1 MARDSPTWGAALLC
15 CCPPPAGCSS
25 WCPNG
30 GPPLPSAASVGQQ
43 SGPGWGKGK
52 EGALE
57 GALWGCRGG
66 SGSGLGRW
74 ERPPCSPP
82 WGWLWPHGPIELR
95 HSGGGCGAAV
105 GPGGLRHRSHCFGGS
120 VSVKGGEGEQ
130 SSHAGRAGAV
140 STLSTAGMGSG
151 GGSEPPMGGVWE
163 PSLLWF
169 LQCPPTPPPQR
180 FSVPIAVSFCII
192 TTKRKKK
199 TKKEKKNKKQKA
211 TKKNTPKKIPPPP
224 KKKRKKKIQTT
235 FFLFFFPFFCNG
247 KELNL

>member
-1 MARDSPTWGAALLC
+1 M
-15 CCPPPAGCSS
+15 
-25 WCPNG
+25 
-30 GPPLPSAASVGQQ
+30 
-43 SGPGWGKGK
+43 
-52 EGALE
+52 
-57 GALWGCRGG
+57 
-66 SGSGLGRW
+66 
-74 ERPPCSPP
+74 
-82 WGWLWPHGPIELR
+82 
-95 HSGGGCGAAV
+95 

-199 TKKEKKNKKQKA
+199 TKKKPKTQKTKTKRESGGGDGHTSGAAGGVGAPVRVGRGHLGCVVPVGVVSAVTPDAVPDVPPDVPDVAPSPCALRRSRSSRRTPTGSGSGPALGA
-211 TKKNTPKKIPPPP
+211 TWGNHTLSITSTCSRVP
-224 KKKRKKKIQTT
+224 R
-235 FFLFFFPFFCNG
+235 
-247 KELNL
+247 